1 MAQMTRRAALA
12 GVGAAALL
20 AGCGNGIGSDG
31 AQRIDARVDAV
42 RDALYSQEPDA
53 RDVADKARGI
63 LWMPLL
69 TEASFG
75 FGGGYGRGALR
86 INDITVDYYSA
97 TRATFGLQIGGQQ
110 YSHALFFM
118 TEDALSQFR
127 RSPGWAVGA
136 DVRYATPD
144 QGLMLGKETTE
155 IEPVIAMV
163 FGQSGLIAGASV
175 AGIKYSRI
183 IP

>member
-1 MAQMTRRAALA
+1 MAGWTRRAALA
-12 GVGAAALL
+12 GGGAAALL

-42 RDALYSQEPDA
+42 RDALYADEPGV
-53 RDVADKARGI
+53 RDLAAKARGV

-136 DVRYATPD
+136 DVRYATPQNPKTPFNLSQNFSRD
-144 QGLMLGKETTE
+144 KSAAKFRVAQTAE
-155 IEPVIAMV
+155 IFTLQA
-163 FGQSGLIAGASV
+163 QLLRGA
-175 AGIKYSRI
+175 
-183 IP
+183 